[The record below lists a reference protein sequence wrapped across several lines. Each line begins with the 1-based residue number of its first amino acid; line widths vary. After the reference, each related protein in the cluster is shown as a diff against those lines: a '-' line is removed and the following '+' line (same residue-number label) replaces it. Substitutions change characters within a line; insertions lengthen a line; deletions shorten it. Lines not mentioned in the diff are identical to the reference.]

1 MSVIQA
7 LGNGSATTQLT
18 ISDLLL
24 QLELVTNVPMPDDQL
39 GAFLE
44 AVKTNPGLVE
54 QLRGATTVEANVAI
68 AKAAGFTITPED
80 IVKVHSRKHDLADEE
95 LENVAGGAK
104 VRCGISITCIFTWD
118 PC

>member
-1 MSVIQA
+1 
-7 LGNGSATTQLT
+7 
-18 ISDLLL
+18 
-24 QLELVTNVPMPDDQL
+24 MPDDQL

-44 AVKTNPGLVE
+44 AVKANPGLVE

-95 LENVAGGAK
+95 IENVAGGAK
-104 VRCGISITCIFTWD
+104 VGCGLSITCLFTWD